1 MKKIEDIN
9 ELRNIQMGILNNV
22 HRFCQERGLTYF
34 LSSGSLI
41 GAVRHGGYIPWDDDI
56 DIYMLRTDYER
67 LMSEYTSEGHY
78 KLLDPDKEQS
88 YYYTFAK
95 MIDTRTL
102 MVEDETTGYQ
112 IGVYIDIFPID
123 YVPDDEQERL
133 RVYKKKRLLYKIRRC
148 KISKECCL
156 HSPLAYW
163 CYKLLPIS
171 AAQITRMIAN
181 IITNKQ
187 PTQYACNMT
196 EAGPHISHCFP
207 SACMDDTID
216 IKFEDRTYRTMVG
229 YKKYLSCTYGDY
241 MTLPPEEERQTH
253 KFKAYWKDS

>member
-1 MKKIEDIN
+1 MNIINKIKTTESLQNDFKK
-9 ELRNIQMGILNNV
+9 LNN
-22 HRFCQERGLTYF
+22 
-34 LSSGSLI
+34 LSPLI
-41 GAVRHGGYIPWDDDI
+41 SSP
-56 DIYMLRTDYER
+56 LFKKST
-67 LMSEYTSEGHY
+67 
-78 KLLDPDKEQS
+78 
-88 YYYTFAK
+88 
-95 MIDTRTL
+95 TL
-102 MVEDETTGYQ
+102 A
-112 IGVYIDIFPID
+112 
-123 YVPDDEQERL
+123 L
-133 RVYKKKRLLYKIRRC
+133 AC

-207 SACMDDTID
+207 PACMDDTID